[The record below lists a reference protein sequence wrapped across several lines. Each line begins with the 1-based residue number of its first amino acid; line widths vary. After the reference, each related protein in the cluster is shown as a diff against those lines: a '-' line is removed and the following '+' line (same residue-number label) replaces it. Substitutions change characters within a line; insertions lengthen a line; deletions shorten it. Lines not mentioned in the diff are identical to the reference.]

1 MSPAAAAL
9 LAHITGTREECPE
22 PGRTQLVAPASHPGL
37 AELVEAGLVES
48 RGYWPIA
55 QEYAWAATP
64 AGLEAAREAVRAR
77 EEEYRRTVPLRKR
90 QTKAVYD
97 AWLDVAD
104 AYGLPFGAFLK
115 DPYFAEY
122 RAEARRGAR

>member
-9 LAHITGTREECPE
+9 LAHITGTTEDSPE
-22 PGRTQLVAPASHPGL
+22 PGRNRLVGSADHPGL

-64 AGLEAAREAVRAR
+64 AGLAAAREAVLAR
-77 EEEYRRTVPLRKR
+77 EQEYRRRVPLRRR
-90 QTKAVYD
+90 QAKAVYA

-104 AYGLPFGAFLK
+104 ACNITFGAFLK
-115 DPYFAEY
+115 DPYFTAY